1 LDVAAPV
8 SSVVDASASASLAL
22 VPRGKDGRVA
32 GLKALATAARGCTA
46 CPLWQPATQTVFGE
60 GPAGAP
66 FMLVGEQPGD
76 SEDREGRPFVGPA
89 GGLLDKAL
97 VEAGIDRQAVY
108 VTNAVKHFSFVVRGK
123 KRIHQKPKGRE
134 VLACKGWFAAEIEAV
149 RPQLIVCM
157 GATAAQAVLGPT
169 FRLTKARG
177 EIRGSAPG
185 IMATYHPSALLRAP
199 DPESR
204 RQMYADFVADL
215 RAAARHVARLTR

>member
-1 LDVAAPV
+1 VAPLEE
-8 SSVVDASASASLAL
+8 LA
-22 VPRGKDGRVA
+22 A
-32 GLKALATAARGCTA
+32 AARGCTA
-46 CPLWQPATQTVFGE
+46 CPLWKPATQTVFGE

-76 SEDREGRPFVGPA
+76 SEDRAGRPFVGPA

-97 VEAGIDRQAVY
+97 AEAKIERGQVY
-108 VTNAVKHFSFVVRGK
+108 VTNVVKHFSFVVRGK

-149 RPQLIVCM
+149 GPRLIVCL
-157 GATAAQAVLGPT
+157 GATAAQAVLGPK

-177 EIRGSAPG
+177 EVLRPLGEAPA

-199 DPESR
+199 DPDTR
-204 RQMYADFVADL
+204 RQMYADFVKDL
-215 RAAARHVARLTR
+215 KGAALYLKRTK

>member
-1 LDVAAPV
+1 VGVAV
-8 SSVVDASASASLAL
+8 STVVDASASASLAF
-22 VPRGKDGRVA
+22 VPPSKGGRPP
-32 GLKALATAARGCTA
+32 GLKALATAARGCKA

-60 GPAGAP
+60 GPAGAA

-134 VLACKGWFAAEIEAV
+134 VLACKGWFAAEIQAV
-149 RPQLIVCM
+149 QPRLIVCM
-157 GATAAQAVLGPT
+157 GATAAQAVLGPA

-177 EIRGSAPG
+177 EIQGSAPAL
-185 IMATYHPSALLRAP
+185 MATYHPSALLRAP
-199 DPESR
+199 DPASR

-215 RAAARHVARLTR
+215 RAAARHVAWLTG